1 MSYILEALKKAEKE
15 CKRGMV
21 PDLLTVQD
29 AMVQKPKK
37 RLHWPYLIFVALLL
51 NASVLMWWLSP
62 WQSKKPNVAA
72 QSTAVHQSESRT
84 FKSDREI
91 SDGRLS
97 VAALSSMPEK
107 VIRQGAG
114 ADKENFSP
122 KSKAA
127 AANPENPVNV
137 VYQNKP
143 LQAKAYI
150 EYIERK
156 APSKPI
162 TTDDIRGLHEISPSI
177 PKQTPLTASFSDK
190 PQSSINTGIAPE
202 QKVFNLKD
210 LPLSIQQSL
219 PAFTISV
226 SVYSNDPDSRMIK
239 INGQTL
245 QEGQYL
251 TAGLKLEE
259 ITRDGAIFS
268 YQNYRFR
275 VGIR

>member
-1 MSYILEALKKAEKE
+1 MSYILDALKKSEKE
-15 CKRGMV
+15 RKRGMV

-37 RLHWPYLIFVALLL
+37 RLQWPYLIFVALLL

-62 WQSKKPNVAA
+62 WQSKKPNVVA
-72 QSTAVHQSESRT
+72 QSTAVQQRESKVFESEYESSNTRVPVVVP
-84 FKSDREI
+84 S
-91 SDGRLS
+91 S
-97 VAALSSMPEK
+97 VPEK
-107 VIRQGAG
+107 AIQGVRAG
-114 ADKENFSP
+114 EENLSP
-122 KSKAA
+122 KSEATV
-127 AANPENPVNV
+127 ANPENPVNV

-150 EYIERK
+150 ERK

-162 TTDDIRGLHEISPSI
+162 TTANIRGSHKISPSI
-177 PKQTPLTASFSDK
+177 PKQTPAATNFSNK

-219 PAFTISV
+219 PAFSISV
-226 SVYSNDPDSRMIK
+226 SVYSDDPDSRMIK
-239 INGQTL
+239 INGQRL

-268 YQNYRFR
+268 YQKYRFR
-275 VGIR
+275 VGIRP

>member
-29 AMVQKPKK
+29 AIVQKPKK

-72 QSTAVHQSESRT
+72 QSTAVHQRESKL
-84 FKSDREI
+84 FKSDRKI
-91 SDGRLS
+91 SEARLP

-107 VIRQGAG
+107 VIRQGAR

-127 AANPENPVNV
+127 AVNPENPVNV

-143 LQAKAYI
+143 LQAKA
-150 EYIERK
+150 YIERK

-177 PKQTPLTASFSDK
+177 PKQSPLTARFSDK
-190 PQSSINTGIAPE
+190 PRASINTGTAPE

-239 INGQTL
+239 INEQRL

-251 TAGLKLEE
+251 TAGLKLDE

>member
-1 MSYILEALKKAEKE
+1 MSYILDALKKSEKE
-15 CKRGMV
+15 RKRGMV

-37 RLHWPYLIFVALLL
+37 RLQRPYLIFVALLL
-51 NASVLMWWLSP
+51 NASLLMWWLSP
-62 WQSKKPNVAA
+62 WQSKKPNSVSH
-72 QSTAVHQSESRT
+72 STAGQQSESKV
-84 FKSDREI
+84 FESEYKS
-91 SDGRLS
+91 SDTRVPVVVPSS
-97 VAALSSMPEK
+97 VPDKA
-107 VIRQGAG
+107 VQGVR
-114 ADKENFSP
+114 ADEENLSP
-122 KSKAA
+122 KSETTV
-127 AANPENPVNV
+127 ANPENPVNV

-150 EYIERK
+150 EREK
-156 APSKPI
+156 NALSKPI
-162 TTDDIRGLHEISPSI
+162 IKDDIRGSREISPAI
-177 PKQTPLTASFSDK
+177 PQQTPAATNFSDK

-219 PAFTISV
+219 PTFTISV

-239 INGQTL
+239 INGQRL

-251 TAGLKLEE
+251 IAGLKLDE

-275 VGIR
+275 LGLR

>member
-1 MSYILEALKKAEKE
+1 MSYILDALKKAEKE
-15 CKRGMV
+15 RKRGMV

-29 AMVQKPKK
+29 AMVQKPKN

-51 NASVLMWWLSP
+51 NTSVLMWWLGP
-62 WQSKKPNVAA
+62 WQSKKPSVVA
-72 QSTAVHQSESRT
+72 QSTAVHQRESKL
-84 FKSDREI
+84 FKSDRKI
-91 SDGRLS
+91 SDARLS
-97 VAALSSMPEK
+97 VAALSPMPEK
-107 VIRQGAG
+107 VIRQGAI

-127 AANPENPVNV
+127 VANPENPVNV

-150 EYIERK
+150 ERK

-162 TTDDIRGLHEISPSI
+162 TTDDIRGLHEISLSI
-177 PKQTPLTASFSDK
+177 PKQSPLTARFSDK
-190 PQSSINTGIAPE
+190 PRASINTGTAPE

-239 INGQTL
+239 INGQRL